1 MTCVPIIASFS
12 FLFMEIRVIPTS
24 FQIDSNETVI
34 HRQALSMRIS
44 KEGKI
49 SNFEK
54 IRNKFPISTLI
65 VLSSTYVEHL
75 EQRKIQSACWA
86 MVTRYFCFKNTHTR
100 LGEPWRTRGDPCATA
115 NLHALWRRRAS
126 TSPLLAFFRVCK
138 SASEKV
144 VHADCG
150 RSTNAIADRSS
161 S

>member
-1 MTCVPIIASFS
+1 
-12 FLFMEIRVIPTS
+12 MEIRVIPTS

-75 EQRKIQSACWA
+75 EQRKIACWA
-86 MVTRYFCFKNTHTR
+86 MVTRKGIF
-100 LGEPWRTRGDPCATA
+100 
-115 NLHALWRRRAS
+115 
-126 TSPLLAFFRVCK
+126 LL
-138 SASEKV
+138 
-144 VHADCG
+144 
-150 RSTNAIADRSS
+150 
-161 S
+161 